1 MNPPRASARLPEP
14 DALLVPAGPP
24 CRGRRFALPHRA
36 GVCPCPVFLAGKLPD
51 AAWREDNGRMS
62 PPDPLRSTL
71 RSALSTEGWK
81 RRVALWGG
89 AVAVALV
96 AILFAK
102 ASDAAFA
109 LFQRIIEHSLWWA
122 LLLTPGIFALLAWL
136 TSGVLR
142 PTRGSGIPQVIAA
155 LEKPEDAAFRDE
167 NLSLRVSAG
176 KLLLTSLSL
185 LGGASV
191 GREGPTVH
199 VGASLM
205 YSFGRWFGFRDPR
218 ELSHFLLAGGAAG
231 IAAAFNTP
239 LAGIVF
245 AIEELSG
252 RFEHRFSGTL
262 LTAVIVGGVVSLG
275 LLGNYTYFG
284 RVATFL
290 PLGQAWL
297 AILLS
302 GTVAGLLGGVFA
314 KLVLLSVSGRPRWLG
329 RLRREHPVLLAAAC
343 GLVVVG
349 LAAGFGNGAFGTG
362 YEQAR
367 GLVQGQAAVGHE
379 FGLMKLLANL
389 ASYVAGIPGGLFSPA
404 LAVGAGLGHN
414 LSVLMPSVDPS
425 AFVVLGMCAYLT
437 GVTQAPLTSAVI
449 SLELTDTN
457 GMLLPILTTV
467 LLARG
472 VSGLVC
478 HVPIY
483 RGLAEQLI
491 GGEQA
496 AAQAGAAQPP
506 R

>member
-1 MNPPRASARLPEP
+1 MAGHFTASCKAFSHSSRCPPSSAASRLLRMT
-14 DALLVPAGPP
+14 DLHRL
-24 CRGRRFALPHRA
+24 RGRITAL
-36 GVCPCPVFLAGKLPD
+36 VLSE
-51 AAWREDNGRMS
+51 AWR
-62 PPDPLRSTL
+62 
-71 RSALSTEGWK
+71 
-81 RRVALWGG
+81 RRAALWGG

-102 ASDAAFA
+102 ASDAAFH
-109 LFQRIIEHSLWWA
+109 LFQRITSHSPWWA

-136 TSGVLR
+136 TSGVLK

-155 LEKPEDAAFRDE
+155 LDKPDESFRKT
-167 NLSLRVSAG
+167 NLSPAVSAG

-205 YSFGRWFGFRDPR
+205 YLFGRWFGFKDPR

-284 RVATFL
+284 HMSARL
-290 PLGQAWL
+290 PLGQGWL
-297 AILLS
+297 AILQC
-302 GTVAGLLGGVFA
+302 GAVAGLLGGLFA
-314 KLVLLSVSGRPRWLG
+314 RAVLASAAGRPRWLG
-329 RLRREHPVLLAAAC
+329 QLRQRHPVLLAAGC
-343 GLVVVG
+343 GLVVVA
-349 LAAGFGNGAFGTG
+349 LALTFGEGAFGTG

-367 GLVQGQAAVGHE
+367 SLVQGQAMVGHE

-414 LSVLMPSVDPS
+414 LAVLMPGVDPR
-425 AFVVLGMCAYLT
+425 AFVLLGMCAYLT

-449 SLELTDTN
+449 SLELTDS
-457 GMLLPILTTV
+457 GDLLLPILATV
-467 LLARG
+467 LIARG

-478 HVPIY
+478 RVPIY
-483 RGLAEQLI
+483 RGLAELLMMPVVAPHSPSS
-491 GGEQA
+491 GKDFTK
-496 AAQAGAAQPP
+496 
-506 R
+506 

>member
-1 MNPPRASARLPEP
+1 MNA
-14 DALLVPAGPP
+14 
-24 CRGRRFALPHRA
+24 F
-36 GVCPCPVFLAGKLPD
+36 
-51 AAWREDNGRMS
+51 
-62 PPDPLRSTL
+62 DPLRHGL
-71 RSALSTEGWK
+71 RRLLDSDAWR

-102 ASDAAFA
+102 ASDAAFH
-109 LFQRIIEHSLWWA
+109 LFQRAIAHSLWWA

-136 TSGVLR
+136 TSGALK

-155 LEKPEDAAFRDE
+155 LERPDPGFRQA
-167 NLSLRVSAG
+167 NLSLGVSAG
-176 KLLLTSLSL
+176 KLALTTLSL

-205 YSFGRWFGFRDPR
+205 YLFGRAFGFRDAR

-262 LTAVIVGGVVSLG
+262 LTAVIVGGVVSMG

-284 RVATFL
+284 KVPALL
-290 PLGQAWL
+290 PLGQAWV
-297 AILLS
+297 AILLC
-302 GTVAGLLGGVFA
+302 GVAAGLLGGLFA
-314 KLVLLSVSGRPRWLG
+314 RLVLASVAGKPRWLG
-329 RLRREHPVLLAAAC
+329 RLRREHPVLLAALC
-343 GLVVVG
+343 GLVLVA
-349 LAAGFGNGAFGTG
+349 LAAVFGNGAFGTG

-367 GLVQGQAAVGHE
+367 SLVQGHAVVGHE
-379 FGLMKLLANL
+379 FGVMKLLANL

-404 LAVGAGLGHN
+404 LAVGAGVGHN
-414 LSVLMPSVDPS
+414 LAALMPGVD
-425 AFVVLGMCAYLT
+425 ARVFVLLGMCAYLT

-449 SLELTDTN
+449 SLELTDSSN
-457 GMLLPILTTV
+457 MLLPILATV
-467 LLARG
+467 LVARW

-478 HVPIY
+478 RVPIY
-483 RGLAEQLI
+483 RGLAEQLL
-491 GGEQA
+491 GSLPAERESAPGRT
-496 AAQAGAAQPP
+496 P
-506 R
+506 

>member
-1 MNPPRASARLPEP
+1 MTSP
-14 DALLVPAGPP
+14 DSQRPLLS
-24 CRGRRFALPHRA
+24 R
-36 GVCPCPVFLAGKLPD
+36 D
-51 AAWREDNGRMS
+51 A
-62 PPDPLRSTL
+62 
-71 RSALSTEGWK
+71 WK
-81 RRVALWGG
+81 RRAALWVG

-96 AILFAK
+96 AIVFAK
-102 ASDAAFA
+102 ASDAAFRV
-109 LFQRIIEHSLWWA
+109 FQSIIAHSIWWA
-122 LLLTPGIFALLAWL
+122 LLVTPAVFALLAWL
-136 TSGVLR
+136 TSGALK

-155 LEKPEDAAFRDE
+155 LDVATTEFRRD
-167 NLSLRVSAG
+167 NLSLNVSAG
-176 KLLLTSLSL
+176 KLALTTLSL

-205 YSFGRWFGFRDPR
+205 YMFGRWFGFRDPK

-284 RVATFL
+284 KVSATL

-297 AILLS
+297 AILVC

-314 KLVLLSVSGRPRWLG
+314 KAVLLTMEGRPRWLG
-329 RLRREHPVLLAAAC
+329 RLRQRHPVLLAALC
-343 GLVVVG
+343 GLALVLLG
-349 LAAGFGNGAFGTG
+349 AAFGAGAFGTG

-367 GLVQGQAAVGHE
+367 GLVQGGATVGHE

-389 ASYVAGIPGGLFSPA
+389 VSYVAGIPGGLFSPA

-414 LSVLMPSVDPS
+414 LAAIMPSVDERI
-425 AFVVLGMCAYLT
+425 FVLLGMCAYLT

-449 SLELTDTN
+449 SLELTDSSD
-457 GMLLPILTTV
+457 MLLPILATV
-467 LLARG
+467 LIARG

-478 HVPIY
+478 RVPIY
-483 RGLAEQLI
+483 KAMAGQLVKQLP
-491 GGEQA
+491 G
-496 AAQAGAAQPP
+496 PHP
-506 R
+506 RSA

>member
-1 MNPPRASARLPEP
+1 MTDLHRLRGRIT
-14 DALLVPAGPP
+14 ALVPSE
-24 CRGRRFALPHRA
+24 
-36 GVCPCPVFLAGKLPD
+36 
-51 AAWREDNGRMS
+51 AWR
-62 PPDPLRSTL
+62 
-71 RSALSTEGWK
+71 
-81 RRVALWGG
+81 RRAALWGG

-102 ASDAAFA
+102 ASDAAFH
-109 LFQRIIEHSLWWA
+109 LFQRITAHSPWWA

-136 TSGVLR
+136 TSGVLK

-155 LEKPEDAAFRDE
+155 LDKPDEPFRKT
-167 NLSLRVSAG
+167 NLSPAVSAG

-205 YSFGRWFGFRDPR
+205 YLFYRWFGFKDPR
-218 ELSHFLLAGGAAG
+218 ELSHFLLAGGAVG

-245 AIEELSG
+245 AIEEQQY
-252 RFEHRFSGTL
+252 FEHRFSGTL

-284 RVATFL
+284 HVSARL
-290 PLGQAWL
+290 PLGQGWL
-297 AILLS
+297 AILLC
-302 GTVAGLLGGVFA
+302 GVVAGLLGGLFA
-314 KLVLLSVSGRPRWLG
+314 RAVLASAAGRPVGSGNYGSGIPCCWPAG
-329 RLRREHPVLLAAAC
+329 C
-343 GLVVVG
+343 GLVVVL
-349 LAAGFGNGAFGTG
+349 LALAFGEGAFGTG

-367 GLVQGQAAVGHE
+367 SLVQGQAMVGHE

-414 LSVLMPSVDPS
+414 LAVLMPGVDPR
-425 AFVVLGMCAYLT
+425 AFVLLGMCAYLT

-449 SLELTDTN
+449 SLELTDS
-457 GMLLPILTTV
+457 GDLLLPILATV
-467 LLARG
+467 LIARG

-478 HVPIY
+478 RVPIY
-483 RGLAEQLI
+483 RGLAELLMVPKA
-491 GGEQA
+491 EPA
-496 AAQAGAAQPP
+496 DRPH
-506 R
+506 